1 MKQRDK
7 RCPVEFAGRFL
18 NISPLANGFMC
29 IDSEFEWFEMRQSSE
44 SMDTWAFL
52 IVTTGNISPKM
63 LYINKGNVA
72 LLKEKS

>member
-1 MKQRDK
+1 
-7 RCPVEFAGRFL
+7 VEFASRFL
-18 NISPLANGFMC
+18 DFSPLATGFMC

-44 SMDTWAFL
+44 IMNTDTFL
-52 IVTTGNISPKM
+52 IVTKGNISPKM